1 MIKCFFYISL
11 SLLFFNFSLA
21 NDIDIQEDIN
31 LSFVCDLEKKILK
44 NSEYNYQTF
53 LAKDLDDK
61 GLDKL
66 DIEAKKPETLL
77 INGLSLFLSDI
88 TKLNVKIVDKDVVL
102 FKAIDQENNYSE
114 SGIINRKSGELVHEI
129 TKNAILKA
137 IENPRSI
144 DYNLVNAQ
152 QARRV
157 LDRLVG
163 YELSPVLW
171 KKVKAGLS
179 AGRVQSVCV
188 RVIVEKE
195 REIQKHEFQNSFK
208 TSGIFYI
215 N

>member
-102 FKAIDQENNYSE
+102 FKAIDQEKNYSE

-129 TKNAILKA
+129 TKNVQKA
-137 IENPRSI
+137 NSEKDISFYLCKKREK
-144 DYNLVNAQ
+144 NA
-152 QARRV
+152 
-157 LDRLVG
+157 
-163 YELSPVLW
+163 
-171 KKVKAGLS
+171 
-179 AGRVQSVCV
+179 
-188 RVIVEKE
+188 
-195 REIQKHEFQNSFK
+195 
-208 TSGIFYI
+208 
-215 N
+215 

>member
-1 MIKCFFYISL
+1 MIKCFFHISL

-129 TKNAILKA
+129 TKNVQKA
-137 IENPRSI
+137 NSEKDISF
-144 DYNLVNAQ
+144 YLC
-152 QARRV
+152 
-157 LDRLVG
+157 
-163 YELSPVLW
+163 
-171 KKVKAGLS
+171 KK
-179 AGRVQSVCV
+179 R
-188 RVIVEKE
+188 EK
-195 REIQKHEFQNSFK
+195 NV
-208 TSGIFYI
+208 
-215 N
+215 